1 MEYIGRTLAIKS
13 ERTGRVESIAVL
25 IARCF
30 PSSFDFQV
38 FLIELYLKDF
48 GVYQTYTMF
57 LDMYLT
63 ANQDNLPDDEILEQN
78 NPLNNQCHVFCQ
90 RQRTNGDGQLS
101 SPRNARVH
109 KITFHKAE
117 ITKPQHMGL
126 FFWLLLISF
135 LFFV

>member
-25 IARCF
+25 IARSF

-63 ANQDNLPDDEILEQN
+63 ANQDNLPDDEILEN
-78 NPLNNQCHVFCQ
+78 
-90 RQRTNGDGQLS
+90 RQSSQQSMPCILS
-101 SPRNARVH
+101 ETENKWRWH
-109 KITFHKAE
+109 
-117 ITKPQHMGL
+117 
-126 FFWLLLISF
+126 
-135 LFFV
+135 

>member
-63 ANQDNLPDDEILEQN
+63 ANQDNLPDDEILEN
-78 NPLNNQCHVFCQ
+78 
-90 RQRTNGDGQLS
+90 RTILS
-101 SPRNARVH
+101 TINAMYFVRDREQMEMDNLAH
-109 KITFHKAE
+109 LEMQEFIKSLS
-117 ITKPQHMGL
+117 TKQK
-126 FFWLLLISF
+126 
-135 LFFV
+135 